1 VTEYLELYIGRRKT
15 SVSVRPDFEWPGIW
29 RVHDGDRVSD
39 MVNLSRAKDAAITWA
54 RPRGL
59 GSDEVARW
67 RHRETA
73 AEACCGVFSL
83 IPAAQAAE

>member
-1 VTEYLELYIGRRKT
+1 MTEYLELYIGRRKT

-54 RPRGL
+54 LPRVQTRLRVGALGKRPQ
-59 GSDEVARW
+59 
-67 RHRETA
+67 RHA
-73 AEACCGVFSL
+73 AACFL
-83 IPAAQAAE
+83 